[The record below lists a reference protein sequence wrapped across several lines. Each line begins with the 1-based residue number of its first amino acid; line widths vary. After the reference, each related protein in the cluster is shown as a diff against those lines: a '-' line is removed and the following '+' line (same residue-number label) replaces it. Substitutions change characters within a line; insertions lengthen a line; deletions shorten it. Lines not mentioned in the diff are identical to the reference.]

1 VHFGLPAYG
10 CRGVNRRL
18 RSLAQLPGGRRSKFA
33 VVGIWLVVLFLIGP
47 LAGKFEDAQ
56 ENDPADY
63 LPASA
68 ESVKSLER
76 LDGFPSDDE
85 AEAIVVFHRDG
96 GLTAGDRVAIARVRA
111 AINER
116 VRAEINAERRG
127 TVAATGR
134 ARISPDGATALL
146 TTPITV
152 PEEASGDAEDLLTDT
167 PEEIKAKLGSLPSG
181 LEAEVTGP
189 AGFASDAVEVFND
202 INGTL
207 LFATA
212 ALVLVL
218 LIVIYR
224 SPIFWLIPFFSV
236 LLAEVTSRGLG
247 YLIADAGVTVT
258 GQSGGIL
265 PVLVFGAGTD
275 YALLMVSRYREE
287 LRRHEDKHDAIRV
300 ALRRTAPVILASG
313 GTVMAALLTLS
324 LAEVT
329 GTSGL
334 GPIGALGIAMA
345 MVSMLTILP
354 ALLTIFGRGAFWPF
368 VPRLGSEG
376 TDETHGAWRRIAEWV
391 ARGPR
396 RVWVGTTAVLAVMI
410 AGLAFLN
417 SDLTTGNMFRNEV
430 DSVRGQE
437 LLEAGFPAGSNAP
450 TNVLVTDE
458 TELGAVRSAV
468 ARAPGVAEVS
478 PQVERGPAGAK
489 LEVTLDDDP
498 YSTAA
503 FDLIPGIRKVARGV
517 AGGDVLVGGPTAEEH
532 DLRESAARDNR
543 LIVPIALTVVF
554 LILAALLRAVTAPL
568 VLIATVIVSYF
579 AALGI
584 GAFVFENVFDFPGMP
599 PDLPLFAF
607 IFLVALGIDYNIFLM
622 ARVRE
627 ETLTH
632 GTRHGTIRGLAVTGA
647 VITSAGLVLAGTFS
661 TLAVLPLVALTE
673 IGFTIA
679 IGVLI
684 DTFLVRSLLVP
695 ALVLDIGDRVWWPS
709 ALTHLAGRA
718 PRETA
723 PGPIAVEP
731 KS

>member
-1 VHFGLPAYG
+1 V
-10 CRGVNRRL
+10 RRTL
-18 RSLAQLPGGRRSKFA
+18 RSIADSFLGLPGGRRAKFA
-33 VVGIWLVVLFLIGP
+33 VVGIWLVVLFAIGP
-47 LAGKFEDAQ
+47 LAGKFEEAQ

-63 LPASA
+63 LPANA
-68 ESVKSLER
+68 ESVQTLDR

-85 AEAIVVFHRDG
+85 ADAITVFHRDG
-96 GLTAGDRVAIARVRA
+96 GLTAGDRAAIERVRA

-116 VRAEINAERRG
+116 VRPEINAERRD
-127 TVAATGR
+127 TVAETGP
-134 ARISPDGATALL
+134 AQISGDAATALL
-146 TTPITV
+146 TTPIMV

-167 PEEIKAKLGSLPSG
+167 PEEIKAELGSLPSG
-181 LEAEVTGP
+181 LGAEITGP
-189 AGFASDAVEVFND
+189 AGFSSDAVEVFND

-207 LFATA
+207 LYATA

-236 LLAEVTSRGLG
+236 LLAELTSRGLG

-354 ALLTIFGRGAFWPF
+354 ALLTIFGRRAFWPF
-368 VPRLGSEG
+368 VPRFGSEG
-376 TDETHGAWRRIAEWV
+376 TNETHGAWRRVAEWV

-396 RVWVGTTAVLAVMI
+396 RVWAGTTAVLAVMI
-410 AGLAFLN
+410 VGLAFLN
-417 SDLTTGNMFRNEV
+417 SDLTTGNMFRDEV

-437 LLEAGFPAGSNAP
+437 LLEKGFPAGSNAP

-458 TELGAVRSAV
+458 AKLRAVRSAV
-468 ARAPGVAEVS
+468 AQAPGVAEIS

-489 LEVTLDDDP
+489 LEVTLDEDP

-503 FDLIPGIRKVARGV
+503 FDLVPGIRDAARGV
-517 AGGDVLVGGPTAEEH
+517 AGDNVLVGGPTAEER

-543 LIVPIALTVVF
+543 LIVPIALLVVF
-554 LILAALLRAVTAPL
+554 LILAALLRAITAPL
-568 VLIATVIVSYF
+568 VLIGTVIISYF

-584 GAFVFENVFDFPGMP
+584 GAFFFENVFDFPGMP

-607 IFLVALGIDYNIFLM
+607 VFLVALGIDYNIFLM

-632 GTRHGTIRGLAVTGA
+632 GTRDGTIRGLAVTGA

-695 ALVLDIGDRVWWPS
+695 ALVLEIGDRIWWPS
-709 ALTHLAGRA
+709 ALARGTDYARRD
-718 PRETA
+718 PSRER
-723 PGPIAVEP
+723 IAVETE
-731 KS
+731 S

>member
-1 VHFGLPAYG
+1 VRH
-10 CRGVNRRL
+10 RL
-18 RSLAQLPGGRRSKFA
+18 RSVIGSLAQLPGGRRTKFA
-33 VVGIWLVVLFLIGP
+33 VVGVWLVVLLAIGP

-63 LPASA
+63 LPANA
-68 ESVKSLER
+68 ESVKTLDR

-85 AEAIVVFHRDG
+85 ADAITVFHRDG
-96 GLTAGDRVAIARVRA
+96 GLTPADKAAIGRVRA

-116 VRAEINAERRG
+116 VRPKINADRPG
-127 TVAATGR
+127 TVAETGP
-134 ARISPDGATALL
+134 AQISGDAGTALL

-167 PEEIKAKLGSLPSG
+167 PEEIKGELRSLPGG

-189 AGFASDAVEVFND
+189 AGFAADAVEVFND

-212 ALVLVL
+212 GLVLVL

-236 LLAEVTSRGLG
+236 LLAELTTRGLG
-247 YLIADAGVTVT
+247 YLIAEAGVTVT

-300 ALRRTAPVILASG
+300 AMRRTAPVILASG

-324 LAEVT
+324 LAEVS

-345 MVSMLTILP
+345 MLSMLTILP
-354 ALLTIFGRGAFWPF
+354 ALLAIFGRRAFWPF
-368 VPRLGSEG
+368 VPRVGSAG
-376 TDETHGAWRRIAEWV
+376 ADETHGVWRRIAEWV

-417 SDLTTGNMFRNEV
+417 SDLTTGNMFRDEV

-450 TNVLVTDE
+450 TNVLVTDADR
-458 TELGAVRSAV
+458 LGAVRSAV
-468 ARAPGVAEVS
+468 ARAPGVAEIS
-478 PQVERGPAGAK
+478 PHVERGPAGAK
-489 LEVTLDDDP
+489 LEVTLDEDP
-498 YSTAA
+498 YSTAG
-503 FDLIPGIRKVARGV
+503 FDLIPGIREAARGA

-543 LIVPIALTVVF
+543 LIVPIALLVVF
-554 LILAALLRAVTAPL
+554 LILAALLRAITAPL
-568 VLIATVIVSYF
+568 VLIGTVILSYF

-584 GAFVFENVFDFPGMP
+584 GAFFFDQVFDFPGMP

-607 IFLVALGIDYNIFLM
+607 VFLVALGIDYNIFLM

-627 ETLTH
+627 ETLAH
-632 GTRHGTIRGLAVTGA
+632 GTRDGTIRGLAVTGA

-661 TLAVLPLVALTE
+661 TLAVLPLVMLTE

-695 ALVLDIGDRVWWPS
+695 ALVLEIGDRVWWPS
-709 ALTHLAGRA
+709 ALTHLAGRGR
-718 PRETA
+718 REPV
-723 PGPIAVEP
+723 PGPIAVET